1 MNNATQPSDGKSQ
14 SAEESKKAIWSWETV
29 KSYSW
34 KFWNH
39 VTIFFSWIKTLPL
52 WIRKSVLCPATCFL
66 NLFFVASLTLG
77 LVYGYYA
84 MYDNSADVNR
94 TNVKLC
100 IDNKEI
106 PQEQESK
113 IQCCNGSDISCN
125 GNGISCNGNGIT
137 YGLCKVVEKTTQAT
151 IILMLV
157 VLAFLSLEVYCKY
170 KSEGNNKTGENQK
183 EENGENQKERR
194 NNVITVLIAT
204 LGASAIPTGISL
216 IICAFYDMKWMQFLS
231 GVEAYIAFAGISIIA
246 IAFLSVSDEEKGN
259 LRTDRSLNDMQKG
272 SKS

>member
-1 MNNATQPSDGKSQ
+1 MNNATQSSEGKSQ
-14 SAEESKKAIWSWETV
+14 SSEESKKSISVWE
-29 KSYSW
+29 K
-34 KFWNH
+34 

-125 GNGISCNGNGIT
+125 GNGISCNDNGTT
-137 YGLCKVVEKTTQAT
+137 YGLRKVVEKTTQAT
-151 IILMLV
+151 IILMV
-157 VLAFLSLEVYCKY
+157 VVFIFLSLEVYCKC
-170 KSEGNNKTGENQK
+170 KNKENNEKGENSLGLDQRDRTSTP
-183 EENGENQKERR
+183 NRR
-194 NNVITVLIAT
+194 
-204 LGASAIPTGISL
+204 
-216 IICAFYDMKWMQFLS
+216 
-231 GVEAYIAFAGISIIA
+231 
-246 IAFLSVSDEEKGN
+246 
-259 LRTDRSLNDMQKG
+259 
-272 SKS
+272 